1 MDSKTIPAGLE
12 QLAGKRIHFVG
23 IGGSGMSGI
32 ARIMLSSGLPISG
45 SDVKDSA
52 ITQSLAKLGARIY
65 IGHDSSN
72 VDGADIVITSGA
84 ISGNNKEVV
93 SAHERGLTIIT
104 RAEALA
110 ILMAGKRSIAVAG
123 THGKTTT
130 TSMLT
135 VALQNAG
142 VDPSFAIGGLI
153 NSSGVNAHLGSGD
166 IFVAEAD
173 ESDGSFT
180 SYHPLGAIITN
191 IELDHV
197 DHFATLEDL
206 YKIFEEFVATIQV
219 GGFLVVCTD
228 DPGVNELLSR
238 ITRTDIEVIGYGE
251 KESDFTISR
260 ISLQP
265 RASFARISKTG
276 KVLPELQL
284 SIPGLHNVY
293 NATAALAAGEK
304 LGANVNDLLKGL
316 ETFSGSRRRFEK
328 KGEIGGITVIDDYG
342 HHPTEIR
349 VTLETA
355 RAYAAPG
362 KVLVAFQP
370 HRFTRTQAF
379 ASDFAKALEIA
390 DHAYVLEIYP
400 ASEAPIPGVTSQLI
414 TQASTTDSV
423 EYEPS
428 MLVVVEKLLKAAQ
441 PGDIILTL
449 GAGDVNT
456 LAPVIVDALGERQ
469 ELNNPDA

>member
-1 MDSKTIPAGLE
+1 MSNESALGGLP
-12 QLAGKRIHFVG
+12 QLAGKHIHFVG

-32 ARIMLSSGLPISG
+32 ARIMLSSGLVISG

-52 ITQSLAKLGARIY
+52 ITQSLSKLGANIF
-65 IGHDSSN
+65 IGHDASN
-72 VDGADIVITSGA
+72 VAGADIVITSGA
-84 ISGNNKEVV
+84 ISGNNKEV
-93 SAHERGLTIIT
+93 AAAREKGLTIIT

-110 ILMAGKRSIAVAG
+110 ILMHGKRSVAVAG

-180 SYHPLGAIITN
+180 AYHPLGAIITN

-206 YKIFEEFVATIQV
+206 YKVFEEFVETIQS
-219 GGFLVVCTD
+219 GGFLVACTD
-228 DPGVNELLSR
+228 DEGVNELLRR
-238 ITRTDIEVIGYGE
+238 IKRTDIEIIGYGE

-265 RASFARISKTG
+265 KGSYARIAKTG

-284 SIPGLHNVY
+284 TVPGLHNIF
-293 NATAALAAGEK
+293 NATAALAAADK
-304 LGANVNDLLKGL
+304 LGANTTEILKGL

-328 KGEIGGITVIDDYG
+328 KGEIGGVTVIDDYG

-362 KVLVAFQP
+362 RVLVAFQP

-379 ASDFAKALEIA
+379 APDFAKALEIA
-390 DHAYVLEIYP
+390 DHAFVLEIYP
-400 ASEAPIPGVTSQLI
+400 ASETPIPGVTSQLI
-414 TQASTTDSV
+414 TQSSGTKTV

-428 MLVVVEKLLKAAQ
+428 MLAVVEKLLQSAK
-441 PGDIILTL
+441 PGDVIMTL
-449 GAGDVNT
+449 GAGDVNS
-456 LAPVIVDALGERQ
+456 LAPVIVDALRERLEHNQ
-469 ELNNPDA
+469 PNA